1 MGNAD
6 GNALPLEPFEQ
17 LLEYSTVV
25 MWKSSLASITG
36 MTARVPRAMPPW
48 RAPRALVRQKTNLC
62 LRNRGRASFR
72 RTCFC
77 AAEGKARGIVA
88 DPDREVRRRPDTAG
102 PGDRFGIPR

>member
-48 RAPRALVRQKTNLC
+48 RVPPGVGETKDESLSQKPRPSFVPAHLL
-62 LRNRGRASFR
+62 LRGGRESAWHCCRSGSGSPP
-72 RTCFC
+72 TPGYC
-77 AAEGKARGIVA
+77 
-88 DPDREVRRRPDTAG
+88 RPG
-102 PGDRFGIPR
+102 